1 MDRKT
6 QMIALVATVGIFFGM
21 MALAAWWSMRQQSA
35 TSGGTGRMHFTAQP
49 GTTRDNAR
57 ILTTNK
63 RDSGDRAFS
72 GGGGSGSSRSNNADS
87 TPEER
92 DAPPELTVDSLS
104 AAEDR
109 AADSPF
115 AETVCAALNAAS
127 PEVGIAKLGVAL
139 DTPHTAEE
147 SARIY
152 TALAVLYGQLEPPD
166 YDRAKQAFERALAV
180 APDAAARRGVV
191 RQHAAFA
198 LGAGFPEEALPK
210 VEAAL
215 QETNTQTEA
224 VPLLLLLGQ
233 IREASAELEA
243 AETLYRK
250 AVDHALES
258 EGELAAA
265 VEESL
270 RLAALRLARL
280 YSANGREEDAE
291 ALRDRVAERLGLKTA
306 RERR

>member
-1 MDRKT
+1 M
-6 QMIALVATVGIFFGM
+6 
-21 MALAAWWSMRQQSA
+21 
-35 TSGGTGRMHFTAQP
+35 
-49 GTTRDNAR
+49 
-57 ILTTNK
+57 
-63 RDSGDRAFS
+63 
-72 GGGGSGSSRSNNADS
+72 
-87 TPEER
+87 
-92 DAPPELTVDSLS
+92 
-104 AAEDR
+104 
-109 AADSPF
+109 
-115 AETVCAALNAAS
+115 
-127 PEVGIAKLGVAL
+127 
-139 DTPHTAEE
+139 
-147 SARIY
+147 
-152 TALAVLYGQLEPPD
+152 
-166 YDRAKQAFERALAV
+166 
-180 APDAAARRGVV
+180 
-191 RQHAAFA
+191 
-198 LGAGFPEEALPK
+198 PK